1 MRFTRIGD
9 DLIKPAI
16 RRAATDLRT
25 VTVGVVEQFIRGPVS
40 ARIKTLI
47 QTVTVNGAVVD
58 DNPCPSAIVITPRGD
73 GYGVFFDCAAGDPG
87 ILVAS
92 DRPWAGSWKTG
103 NPSLPDHSD
112 GHSYGSAAFLPGGH
126 VGDAAP
132 ANAKGHMLIGAENRS
147 AAVDFDRRSGKVTV
161 NASAASA
168 SVRLG
173 GASGSELAYQ
183 EQTNKVLA
191 DIITWIAAIQTVL
204 VDPNL
209 VPIDPLAVGLKAAG
223 ASQAP
228 TVVQMFA
235 DLAAH
240 IGTLKTVAE

>member
-16 RRAATDLRT
+16 RRAVTDLRT
-25 VTVGVVEQFIRGPVS
+25 ATVGIVDRYIRGPVT
-40 ARIKTLI
+40 ARVKPLI
-47 QTVTVNGAVVD
+47 QTVTVNGSVVD
-58 DNPCPSAIVITPRGD
+58 ENTCPSAQVITPRGD

-87 ILVAS
+87 LLVAS
-92 DRPWAGSWKTG
+92 DRPWAGSWKSG
-103 NPSLPDHSD
+103 APSLPDHSD
-112 GHSYGSAAFLPGGH
+112 GNSYASAAFLPGGH

-132 ANAKGHMLIGAENRS
+132 ANAKGHMLIGAENRN
-147 AAVDFDRRSGKVTV
+147 AAIDLDRRGGKVTV
-161 NASAASA
+161 HASAPGD

-173 GASGSELAYQ
+173 GSSGSALAYQ
-183 EQTNKVLA
+183 EQTNIVLA
-191 DIITWIAAIQTVL
+191 DIITWISAIQTVL
-204 VDPNL
+204 VDSNL

-223 ASQAP
+223 ASQAA
-228 TVVQMFA
+228 TVAQMFT